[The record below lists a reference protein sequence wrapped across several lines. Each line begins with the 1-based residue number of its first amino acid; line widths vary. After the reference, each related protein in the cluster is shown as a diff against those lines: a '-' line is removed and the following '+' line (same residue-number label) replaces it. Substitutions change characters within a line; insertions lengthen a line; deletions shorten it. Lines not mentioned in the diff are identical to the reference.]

1 MNDKKDSINIAFCS
15 DRNYLKYVAIAI
27 QSIYFNNLNNSL
39 KFHVFLY
46 DVSQEDIDKLNRM
59 YLNISVYSIPE
70 GFLDKY
76 DNEYAIK
83 HLNRSMY
90 IRLLVPR
97 LLKEK
102 VDKLIYLDADILC
115 FKDISA
121 INNINIDNVVCAAS
135 VDSLNKENI
144 KNNVQ
149 RLNLSTSN
157 YFNSGFLYI
166 NVKKWNDFHTE
177 EKINNILLEH
187 RKQLLYPDQDAL
199 NIVLQNNVLIIDHD
213 WNYLFTWISEKDQN
227 KFLKTEKKIPY
238 FIHFTGARKPWYL
251 EHLGMAQD
259 WYVFYKHFTSWRS
272 CPLES
277 YKDKMR
283 ISDYRIYAKRFLK
296 QGRVFETIKYAFLY
310 LKLKLKNNIN
320 DNEIKR

>member
-1 MNDKKDSINIAFCS
+1 MNDGKDSINIAFCS
-15 DRNYLKYVAIAI
+15 DRNYLKYVAMAI

-46 DVSQEDIDKLNRM
+46 DVLQEDIDKLKQM
-59 YLNISVYSIPE
+59 CLDISIYSIPKE
-70 GFLDKY
+70 FLDKY
-76 DNEYAIK
+76 DNEHAIK

-121 INNINIDNVVCAAS
+121 INNINIDNVICAAS
-135 VDSLNKENI
+135 VDSLNKENVHS
-144 KNNVQ
+144 NVK
-149 RLNLSTSN
+149 RLNLSTTN

-166 NVKKWNDFHTE
+166 NIKRWNDFHTE
-177 EKINNILLEH
+177 EKVNDIILEH
-187 RKQLLYPDQDAL
+187 REQLLYPDQDAL
-199 NIVLQNNVLIIDHD
+199 NIVLQNNVLIIEPN
-213 WNYLFTWISEKDQN
+213 WNFLFTWVADKNQN
-227 KFLKTEKKIPY
+227 KFLESESVIPY

-251 EHLGMAQD
+251 EHLGVAQD
-259 WYVFYKHFTSWRS
+259 WYVFYKHFTPWRS
-272 CPLES
+272 CRLES

-283 ISDYRIYAKRFLK
+283 MTDYRIYAKRFLK
-296 QGRVFETIKYAFLY
+296 QGHVFKAIKYTFLY
-310 LKLKLKNNIN
+310 VKLKVN
-320 DNEIKR
+320 KRS